1 MAEQIESILLNNDDL
16 DLLYDNK
23 STALKD
29 IRDGYLFRSIRRTN
43 ANRILTLTLNI
54 DGVQP
59 SRNAQ
64 STIWPILLVIN
75 ELPPHRRFALE
86 NIILGGVWSAKSKPS
101 REDVKSLLRPLIDEL
116 LELEKGHYFIFSDGY
131 CYPINVYLIAACC
144 DKPAQALIQCIPEPI
159 AAFGCG
165 KCEVQGNHRFFTDR
179 MVMVVIYFAGFMI
192 ATENGGHVRSFAQ
205 SHQDFNL
212 IHERS
217 NDRYDA
223 LIDLLQLHRHLR
235 SFLPNSKQKK
245 SAINDKKNEKGI
257 VGECLL
263 RQLAYFD
270 VGRSF
275 MVDSLHN
282 IYIGAFVS
290 GKTRSY

>member
-1 MAEQIESILLNNDDL
+1 
-16 DLLYDNK
+16 
-23 STALKD
+23 
-29 IRDGYLFRSIRRTN
+29 
-43 ANRILTLTLNI
+43 
-54 DGVQP
+54 
-59 SRNAQ
+59 
-64 STIWPILLVIN
+64 
-75 ELPPHRRFALE
+75 
-86 NIILGGVWSAKSKPS
+86 
-101 REDVKSLLRPLIDEL
+101 
-116 LELEKGHYFIFSDGY
+116 
-131 CYPINVYLIAACC
+131 
-144 DKPAQALIQCIPEPI
+144 
-159 AAFGCG
+159 
-165 KCEVQGNHRFFTDR
+165 
-179 MVMVVIYFAGFMI
+179 MVVIYFAGFMI

-245 SAINDKKNEKGI
+245 SGINDKKNERGI

-282 IYIGAFVS
+282 IYTGVFVS
-290 GKTRSY
+290 GKTLSY